1 MSQMPVLINIRPTHL
16 DGNRE
21 FLHRFEFW
29 KSESSNFSAIKSDP
43 MQQTATTELFLPIA
57 LGIIMLGLGLSLT
70 LDDFKRV
77 VQYPRAVTVALVC
90 QMILLPVICFFLIK
104 LSGLQAA
111 LAVGLMLLAA
121 SPGGATANLY
131 SHLSKGDVALNISLT
146 AINSVLTLF
155 TLPLIVNF
163 SLDYFMDSGQYV
175 PMQFKKVVEVFA
187 IVLIPVTIGMLIK
200 SKWAQFATKMDKPVK
215 IASALIL
222 IIIIVSVTIRE
233 KEILSAYASELG
245 FPVLLFNVLSMGVG
259 YFVPRWVNVEKR
271 QSIAI
276 GMEIGI
282 HNGTLAIY
290 IALSVLGNSVMSVP
304 PAIYSLLMFFTA
316 AVFGY
321 FVSRKVETPKIN

>member
-1 MSQMPVLINIRPTHL
+1 
-16 DGNRE
+16 
-21 FLHRFEFW
+21 
-29 KSESSNFSAIKSDP
+29 
-43 MQQTATTELFLPIA
+43 MQQTATTELFLPLA

-70 LDDFKRV
+70 LNDFRRV
-77 VQYPRAVTVALVC
+77 VRYPKAVTVALVC
-90 QMILLPVICFFLIK
+90 QMVLLPAVCFFLIK
-104 LSGLQAA
+104 FSGLSAA

-163 SLDYFMDSGQYV
+163 SLDYFMDSGQYI

-187 IVLIPVTIGMLIK
+187 IVLIPVTIGMIIK
-200 SKWAQFATKMDKPVK
+200 SKWEGFAVKMDKPVK

-233 KEILSAYASELG
+233 KQVLMDYAGELG
-245 FPVLLFNVLSMGVG
+245 IPVLLFNLLSMAIG
-259 YFVPRWVNVEKR
+259 YFVPRLVKVEKK
-271 QSIAI
+271 QAIAI

-290 IALSVLGNSVMSVP
+290 IALSVLGNSMMSVP

-316 AVFGY
+316 AVFG
-321 FVSRKVETPKIN
+321 FWVSRKD